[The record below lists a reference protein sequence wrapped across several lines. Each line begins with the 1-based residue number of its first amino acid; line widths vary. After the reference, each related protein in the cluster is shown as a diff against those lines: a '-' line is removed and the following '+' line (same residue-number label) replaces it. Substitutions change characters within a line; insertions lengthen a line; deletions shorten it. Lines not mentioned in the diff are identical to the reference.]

1 MALKGPAFQRDA
13 RTQGMAE
20 WQGCWAVQAG
30 EGRLMQGASAAGGQP
45 VCHVDGRWW
54 VGAGLFTAVLV
65 LAYNSMVRERDWAA
79 GVNTP

>member
-1 MALKGPAFQRDA
+1 MALKGPAFQHDA

-30 EGRLMQGASAAGGQP
+30 EGRLMQRASAAGGQP

>member
-20 WQGCWAVQAG
+20 WQGCWAVQA
-30 EGRLMQGASAAGGQP
+30 EKPTDARANAAGAQP

-65 LAYNSMVRERDWAA
+65 LAYNSIVRERDWAA